1 MSNKKTSPKKEQEQE
16 PLQEQEQRPVKI
28 ELPKGGLRGLAVK
41 IALLEMR
48 ISKLEE
54 RLS

>member
-1 MSNKKTSPKKEQEQE
+1 MTKETSTKQEQEQE
-16 PLQEQEQRPVKI
+16 PLQEQEQSPAKF

-41 IALLEMR
+41 IATLEMR

-54 RLS
+54 RLN